1 MFEIIHDDLW
11 DFEGKSVPVHWH
23 GDLEVSLPREGTAV
37 YQVGQERFSPF
48 GHTLTADA
56 RKGAVV

>member
-11 DFEGKSVPVHWH
+11 DFEGKRVPVHWH

-37 YQVGQERFSPF
+37 YQVGQERFS
-48 GHTLTADA
+48 LLSIL
-56 RKGAVV
+56 